1 MKINFG
7 GVIEDIKSNETVK
20 AVTDKVEDVVEQ
32 LTSNETVQ
40 QAGEFVKEQGE
51 RAGQFLKESAESIGQ
66 SDFFKKLK
74 DIAGVK

>member
-1 MKINFG
+1 M
-7 GVIEDIKSNETVK
+7 
-20 AVTDKVEDVVEQ
+20 
-32 LTSNETVQ
+32 TSNETVQ